1 MTTHGTG
8 SIGRRPGAFLSR
20 TRAFST
26 GHLPLAATVAAAG
39 LSVVSLWWVVPT
51 ALCAFMAGWRP
62 GRTWATA
69 VGLIGVV
76 AGAVVAVAA
85 VPSWITWADR
95 FAAVVAGAVV
105 LPWFVGRFC
114 RQYRE
119 LVRAGWERAARLE
132 REQRLI
138 AEQARLRERAR
149 IAQDMHDVL
158 GHELSLIA
166 LSAGA
171 LKLAPGLADGHR
183 EAARDIRA
191 RAAAAVDRL
200 GEVIGVL
207 RQEPDGAPPE
217 PDGAGVA
224 ELVKRASASGLT
236 VRLRI
241 DGEPGELPS
250 DVERAVHRVV
260 REALTNVAKHAPGA
274 EAAVRVRHTAAE
286 TEVRVANGPAPAL
299 VPVRSGGVGFGLIGL
314 DERVG
319 LAGGTFGY
327 GPESGGFAV
336 RATFPRTP
344 AARRAAAQATPRAPD
359 GTDAPYTADAL
370 HSADAP
376 DAPDNPD
383 GAVAD
388 AHRRARRRLGRT
400 LVAALMVPLVA
411 GALLI
416 GALRVWD
423 TLRARESVLAPDDY
437 ARLRIGQDRDR
448 IAEYLPERQTGHRP
462 TAAEPRG
469 AGLVC
474 EYYAMTADPFDD
486 RSGDVY
492 RLCFRHGALV
502 TADAFTGK
510 GVR

>member
-1 MTTHGTG
+1 MTTRTHTTG
-8 SIGRRPGAFLSR
+8 SGARPWASW
-20 TRAFST
+20 A
-26 GHLPLAATVAAAG
+26 GHLPPAATIAAAG

-51 ALCAFMAGWRP
+51 ALCAFAAGWRT
-62 GRTWATA
+62 GRTWFTA

-95 FAAVVAGAVV
+95 FVAVVAGAGV

-132 REQRLI
+132 RERRLI

-171 LKLAPGLADGHR
+171 LKLAPGLPDGHR

-217 PDGAGVA
+217 PGGADVA
-224 ELVKRASASGLT
+224 ELVERASASGLA

-241 DGEPGELPS
+241 DGEPGELPP
-250 DVERAVHRVV
+250 DVGRAVRRVV
-260 REALTNVAKHAPGA
+260 QEALTNVAKHAPGA
-274 EAAVRVRHTAAE
+274 EATVHVRHTAEE
-286 TEVRVANGPAPAL
+286 TGVRVVNGPASAAAPA
-299 VPVRSGGVGFGLIGL
+299 RSGGEGFGLIGL
-314 DERVG
+314 DERVA
-319 LAGGTFGY
+319 LAGGSFGY
-327 GPESGGFAV
+327 GPEEGGFAV
-336 RATFPRTP
+336 RATFPRTTT
-344 AARRAAAQATPRAPD
+344 RRPEAP
-359 GTDAPYTADAL
+359 
-370 HSADAP
+370 HAP
-376 DAPDNPD
+376 DAPDVAD
-383 GAVAD
+383 AAVAD
-388 AHRRARRRLGRT
+388 DHRRARRRLGRT
-400 LVAALMVPLVA
+400 LLAALMVPLVA

-416 GALRVWD
+416 GVVRVWD
-423 TLRARESVLAPDDY
+423 TLKARESVLAPDDY

-448 IAEYLPERQTGHRP
+448 IARYLPGRQTGHRP

-469 AGLVC
+469 TDIVC

-492 RLCFRHGALV
+492 RLCFRHSTLV
-502 TADAFTGK
+502 SADAFTGK

>member
-1 MTTHGTG
+1 MTTHRTG
-8 SIGRRPGAFLSR
+8 FTGRPGARWS
-20 TRAFST
+20 

-39 LSVVSLWWVVPT
+39 LSVISLWWVVPT
-51 ALCAFMAGWRP
+51 ALCAFVAGWRP
-62 GRTWATA
+62 GRTWSTA

-95 FAAVVAGAVV
+95 FVAVVAGAVV

-183 EAARDIRA
+183 DAARDIRA

-217 PDGAGVA
+217 PGGAGVA
-224 ELVKRASASGLT
+224 ELVERASASGLT
-236 VRLRI
+236 VRLRT
-241 DGEPGELPS
+241 DGEPGELPA

-274 EAAVRVRHTAAE
+274 EAAVRVRHTAEE
-286 TEVRVANGPAPAL
+286 TEVRVANGPAPTA
-299 VPVRSGGVGFGLIGL
+299 VAVRSGGAGFGLIGL

-344 AARRAAAQATPRAPD
+344 APRRAAQATPHAPD
-359 GTDAPYTADAL
+359 GTDAPG
-370 HSADAP
+370 SA
-376 DAPDNPD
+376 D

-388 AHRRARRRLGRT
+388 DHRRARRRLGRT
-400 LVAALMVPLVA
+400 LVAAVMVPLVA

-448 IAEYLPERQTGHRP
+448 ITEYLPERQTGHRP

-469 AGLVC
+469 AGLDC

-492 RLCFRHGALV
+492 RLCFRHDTLV